1 MRVSLTISLALHA
14 AILACALIVLP
25 NPEEFKVE
33 DQESIPIDI
42 VSIEDVG
49 KRQASVKTPEKPA
62 EKIAPKPVEV
72 MKEIKPAP
80 EVAPEIKT
88 AAREPSPA
96 EPEPKPEV
104 KKEEPKKEA
113 EPEPKP
119 EEIAELIKKTEEE
132 KPPEKKEEPKK
143 AESKP
148 VKEPEKKPVKKPE
161 KKKPK
166 PKFDTDDIA
175 AFLNKVDD
183 KRTAPQKPQKEEG
196 APKQAEFNL
205 SGLDDGVAAT
215 IADALR
221 QRLSD
226 CWTIPPGARE
236 AQVNIRLRFQ
246 LNSDG
251 TVAGAPQVLNSSSDP
266 LFATTAQSAIS
277 AVMDC
282 QAYDFLPPDR
292 YDLWRENT
300 VNFNPNLMGST

>member
-1 MRVSLTISLALHA
+1 MRVSLTISLVLHA

-49 KRQASVKTPEKPA
+49 KRQASVKTAEKPA

-72 MKEIKPAP
+72 MKKIDPAP

-88 AAREPSPA
+88 AAREPAPA

-113 EPEPKP
+113 QPEPKP
-119 EEIAELIKKTEEE
+119 EELAELIKKTEPE
-132 KPPEKKEEPKK
+132 KVEKKEEPKK

-148 VKEPEKKPVKKPE
+148 VKEPEKKPEKKPD

-166 PKFDTDDIA
+166 PKLDTEDIA
-175 AFLNKVDD
+175 AFLNKIDD

-196 APKQAEFNL
+196 APKEAEFNL

-221 QRLSD
+221 QRLSA

-236 AQVNIRLRFQ
+236 AQVVVKLRFA

-251 TVAGAPQVLNSSSDP
+251 TVMGSPEVLNSSSDP
-266 LFATTAQSAIS
+266 MFATTAQSAVS

-282 QAYDFLPPDR
+282 QAYDFLPADR

-300 VNFNPNLMGST
+300 INFNPNLMGST